1 MNLPFTCRSCGEASS
16 VAWSQIGQRVACS
29 GCGATATVPP
39 PKETLGA
46 ENSSPPALRFACP
59 VCGRKF
65 ATKPDLAGKK
75 IRCSGCGAGVRVPG
89 ANGAPA
95 PKSGANLSTTES
107 TSPKPRPNPA
117 RVGVANGSSRSAAEP
132 ALADSSTLIEDLA
145 SIEGSDRPR
154 RAEPVLPSRSQMI
167 EAAREHTGPESA
179 PQEPKAPR
187 AKKKGKKKKKK
198 KKTGY
203 FDLKETLQLV
213 AGVSGLVVVLA
224 FLAWRFPGF
233 RFPVGGFLCV
243 TGFIVYLMGAFSLRQ
258 LVAEEGVVQALL
270 FRFFPPYQWWF
281 IASRWDDAKDFA
293 AFFAAGI
300 VAMAIGGGI
309 IKTSPIGK
317 KAEESERAFQKAQQ
331 HQRADVQQIKT
342 DGPPV
347 NLRLPQETE

>member
-1 MNLPFTCRSCGEASS
+1 MDLTFTCQSCGVTTSA
-16 VAWSQIGQRVACS
+16 AWSQIGQKVTCG
-29 GCGATATVPP
+29 GCGATATVPR

-46 ENSSPPALRFACP
+46 ENSPSPALRFACP
-59 VCGRKF
+59 ACGRKF

-95 PKSGANLSTTES
+95 PKSGPSLTTTDSTGT
-107 TSPKPRPNPA
+107 KPRQNPA
-117 RVGVANGSSRSAAEP
+117 RVGAANGSSRSAPDSAP
-132 ALADSSTLIEDLA
+132 AGASDLLDDLA
-145 SIEGSDRPR
+145 SIDASDRPR
-154 RAEPVLPSRSQMI
+154 RADPVLPSRAQMI
-167 EAAREHTGPESA
+167 DAARERSEPEAA
-179 PQEPKAPR
+179 PQEPKAPK

-213 AGVSGLVVVLA
+213 AGVGVVVVVLA

-233 RFPVGGFLCV
+233 RFPVGGLLCV
-243 TGFIVYLMGAFSLRQ
+243 MGFIVYLMGAFSLRQ
-258 LVAEEGVVQALL
+258 LVAEEGIVQALL

-281 IASRWDDAKDFA
+281 IASRWDEAKDFA
-293 AFFAAGI
+293 AFFVAGI

-317 KAEESERAFQKAQQ
+317 MAEESDRAFQKAQQ
-331 HQRADVQQIKT
+331 HQRSDAPQIKADV
-342 DGPPV
+342 PPV
-347 NLRLPQETE
+347 ILRPPQETE